1 MIISPV
7 IREAS
12 PNWLGNQRLDIYIP
26 DLKLAIEYQGQQHFE
41 PVEIFG
47 GKIALEKTKEMD
59 KRKKS
64 LCEKNGISLIYFR
77 HDENLTIEFVEK
89 RLNKYLKMA

>member
-1 MIISPV
+1 M
-7 IREAS
+7 
-12 PNWLGNQRLDIYIP
+12 
-26 DLKLAIEYQGQQHFE
+26 
-41 PVEIFG
+41 
-47 GKIALEKTKEMD
+47 EKTKEMD